1 MARSLTQLRKSVKSS
16 FDSLDKAHK
25 KGDKKAFNKAL
36 KRFDKASSESKR
48 RGAKM
53 QTGSQIHTI
62 KPRKRKKR

>member
-36 KRFDKASSESKR
+36 KRFDKASTELKR

-53 QTGSQIHTI
+53 TTGSQIHTV
-62 KPRKRKKR
+62 KPRKRKKK